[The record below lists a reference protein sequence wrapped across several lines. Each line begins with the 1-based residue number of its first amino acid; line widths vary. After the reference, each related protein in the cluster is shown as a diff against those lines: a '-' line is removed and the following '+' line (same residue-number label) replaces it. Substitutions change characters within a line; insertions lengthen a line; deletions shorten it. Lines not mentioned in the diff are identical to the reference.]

1 MFRLSLKNLV
11 AHKRRLVG
19 TFLAVV
25 IGIGFF
31 SGVSILT
38 ATVHQTFD
46 DLFSNGNKGTDAF
59 VRSTSKLDVEAGPGT
74 FTQRGRIDAS
84 LLDAVSHVDGV
95 KDAKPFIQGSG
106 RIVTSTG

>member
-1 MFRLSLKNLV
+1 MLKVTLRNLT

-38 ATVHQTFD
+38 ATVNQTFQ

-59 VRSTSKLDVEAGPGT
+59 VRSTNKLEVEAGPGT

-84 LLDAVSHVDGV
+84 VLDGVSAVDGV
-95 KDAKPFIQGSG
+95 KDAKPFIQIG
-106 RIVTSTG
+106 RAHV